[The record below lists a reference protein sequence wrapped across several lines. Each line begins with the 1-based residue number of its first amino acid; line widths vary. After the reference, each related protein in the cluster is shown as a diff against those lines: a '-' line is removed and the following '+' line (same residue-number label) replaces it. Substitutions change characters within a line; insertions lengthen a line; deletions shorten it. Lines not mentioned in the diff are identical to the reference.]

1 MKFDF
6 YNYKLPK
13 GDMQIGVAWGKDYYN
28 NKNRFAVSL
37 CLIKIVIG
45 FGVSFKGGVNEKD

>member
-28 NKNRFAVSL
+28 NKNRFAASL